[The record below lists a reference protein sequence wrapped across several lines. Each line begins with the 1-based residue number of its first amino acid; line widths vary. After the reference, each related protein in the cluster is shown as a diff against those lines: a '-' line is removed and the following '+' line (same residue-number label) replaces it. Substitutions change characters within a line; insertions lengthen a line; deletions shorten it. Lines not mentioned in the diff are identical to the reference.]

1 MKAAY
6 FEQHGKLDQI
16 KFGDLP
22 ESTIKANEIRIQT
35 KFGALNHLDLFVLQ
49 GWPGLNLKLPHIMGS
64 DGAGIVKAVG
74 DKVTE
79 FTVGDRVTVN
89 PGIGCGRCNYCLS
102 GQQSLCNR
110 FQIIGE
116 HSDGTFAEFFTIP
129 ATNVLK
135 IPEEINFQTAAAA
148 PLTFLTAWR
157 MLVSKANVRPGEIVL
172 VQGASGGVSIAA
184 IQIAKFFGAKV
195 IATTSSAE
203 KMEKVYKLG
212 ADYVINYRE
221 SPDYAKKI
229 FKDLTNKHG
238 IDVAVD
244 SVGTATFST
253 SVKLLHKGGRL
264 VTCGATTGPKTEID
278 IRQIFWNQISLIGS
292 TMSNH
297 HEFSQVMTLIFSKKF
312 QPQIDRIFPLTE
324 VKEAEEYLEQGVH
337 FGKVLIEIEKN

>member
-22 ESTIKANEIRIQT
+22 VPTFKSNEVLISTHY
-35 KFGALNHLDLFVLQ
+35 GALNHLDLFVLK

-74 DKVTE
+74 DEVKE

-89 PGIGCGRCNYCLS
+89 PGIGCGKCNYCLS
-102 GQQSLCNR
+102 GQQSLCDR

-116 HSDGTFAEFFTIP
+116 HSDGTFADNFTIP

-135 IPEEINFQTAAAA
+135 IPDDFSFQTAAAA

-157 MLVSKANVRPGEIVL
+157 MLVSKANVRSGNNVL

-195 IATTSSAE
+195 IATTSSVDKVE
-203 KMEKVYKLG
+203 KTYELL
-212 ADYVINYRE
+212 RFLR
-221 SPDYAKKI
+221 KI
-229 FKDLTNKHG
+229 SAVKTYQVKNKG
-238 IDVAVD
+238 IK
-244 SVGTATFST
+244 T
-253 SVKLLHKGGRL
+253 R
-264 VTCGATTGPKTEID
+264 PK
-278 IRQIFWNQISLIGS
+278 W
-292 TMSNH
+292 
-297 HEFSQVMTLIFSKKF
+297 K
-312 QPQIDRIFPLTE
+312 LTE
-324 VKEAEEYLEQGVH
+324 VMDNLYEEVVENG
-337 FGKVLIEIEKN
+337 

>member
-6 FEQHGKLDQI
+6 FDQHGKLDQI

-22 ESTIKANEIRIQT
+22 VPTIKPNEVLIST
-35 KFGALNHLDLFVLQ
+35 HYGALNHLDLFVLQ

-74 DKVTE
+74 DEVKE

-89 PGIGCGRCNYCLS
+89 PGIGCGICIYCLS

-116 HSDGTFAEFFTIP
+116 HSDGTFAENFTIP
-129 ATNVLK
+129 VTNVLK
-135 IPEEINFQTAAAA
+135 IPDDFSFQTAAAA

-157 MLVSKANVRPGEIVL
+157 MLVSKANVRSGDTVL

-203 KMEKVYKLG
+203 KVEKAYGLG
-212 ADYVINYRE
+212 ADHVINYRE
-221 SPDYAKKI
+221 TPNYSKSIY
-229 FKDLTNKHG
+229 KDLTNKHG

-253 SVKLLHKGGRL
+253 SVKLLNKGGRL
-264 VTCGATTGPKTEID
+264 VTCGATTGPKTDID
-278 IRQIFWNQISLIGS
+278 IRQIFWKQISLIGS

-297 HEFSQVMTLIFSKKF
+297 HEFSQVMNLIFSKKLK
-312 QPQIDRIFPLTE
+312 PQIDRIFPLTE
-324 VKEAEEYLEQGVH
+324 VKEAEEYLEQGIH
-337 FGKVLIEIEKN
+337 FGKVLIEIEKD